1 MLITIDIGNSTIN
14 IGYFLDS
21 GLLVQKITT
30 HPLRS
35 ADEYS
40 RLMLDF
46 FKQNHIEKTFFSCI
60 ISSVVTTHTTGFK
73 GRCCKTVR
81 E

>member
-46 FKQNHIEKTFFSCI
+46 FDTKSYRKNFF
-60 ISSVVTTHTTGFK
+60 
-73 GRCCKTVR
+73 
-81 E
+81 

>member
-14 IGYFLDS
+14 IGYFLES
-21 GLLVQKITT
+21 GLLVQKIATR
-30 HPLRS
+30 PLRP

-46 FKQNHIEKTFFSCI
+46 FNKI
-60 ISSVVTTHTTGFK
+60 I
-73 GRCCKTVR
+73 
-81 E
+81 